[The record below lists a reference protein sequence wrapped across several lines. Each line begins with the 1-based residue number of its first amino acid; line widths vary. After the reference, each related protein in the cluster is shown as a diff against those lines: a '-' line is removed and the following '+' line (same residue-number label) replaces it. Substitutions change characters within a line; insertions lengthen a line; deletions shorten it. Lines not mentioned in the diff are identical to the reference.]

1 MAVLLINSLVTA
13 GMATLLATLFGLATG
28 LVTAALPGMLR
39 RLALVAALVAL
50 AMPPFLV
57 ANCWLYY
64 LGNVGVWRSWLPVN
78 IFTIWG
84 AAWLLS
90 LMLWPISFLA
100 ALSAW
105 RGLDRAHLESEPA
118 MRGINLLRWLLW
130 PAARKS
136 VSWAAV
142 LTSVLALN
150 QFAIPGILQ
159 VKVLPVEIWIR
170 YSTSLRPDSALAV
183 SWPVIVVPIAMLLL
197 LPRMDIRWPAELGP
211 TTSAAM
217 RRQLGTALLASS
229 WVVAAAVLFLSVGL
243 PLFQL
248 ISASRTWAELPRAWN
263 AGWPVILNS
272 FLFAAM
278 AALVAV
284 ALAVATWRTRIGW
297 AFWIPFLLP
306 GMLVAVAVIWL
317 LNRPFLEVVYRS
329 MAVMILMLVL
339 RFIGPVWT
347 LVGTAF
353 RTVDRDL
360 IDAGK
365 LEDLHGWRLFRHV
378 YWPRVGPFATV
389 AWYVAYVLSLWDVE
403 TTAVLYPPGAETLA
417 IRVFNLLHYGH
428 DAQVNALCLV

>member
-1 MAVLLINSLVTA
+1 
-13 GMATLLATLFGLATG
+13 
-28 LVTAALPGMLR
+28 
-39 RLALVAALVAL
+39 
-50 AMPPFLV
+50 
-57 ANCWLYY
+57 
-64 LGNVGVWRSWLPVN
+64 
-78 IFTIWG
+78 
-84 AAWLLS
+84 
-90 LMLWPISFLA
+90 
-100 ALSAW
+100 
-105 RGLDRAHLESEPA
+105 
-118 MRGINLLRWLLW
+118 LW

-136 VSWAAV
+136 VAWAAV
-142 LTSVLALN
+142 LTFVLALN
-150 QFAIPGILQ
+150 QFAIPAILQ

-170 YSTSLRPDSALAV
+170 YSTSLRSDSALAV
-183 SWPVIVVPIAMLLL
+183 SWPVIAVPLAMLLL
-197 LPRMDIRWPAELGP
+197 LPRTNIRWPADKGP
-211 TTSAAM
+211 ATSIAM
-217 RRQLGTALLASS
+217 RRQLGAALLAVSLLL
-229 WVVAAAVLFLSVGL
+229 AAVVLFVSVGR

-272 FLFAAM
+272 FFFAAM

-284 ALAVATWRTRIGW
+284 ALAVAIWRVRIGW

-329 MAVMILMLVL
+329 MAVMILVLVL
-339 RFIGPVWT
+339 RFVGPVWT

-360 IDAGK
+360 IDAAK
-365 LEDLHGWRLFRHV
+365 LEDLRGWRLFRHV
-378 YWPRVGPFATV
+378 YWPRVSPFATI

-428 DAQVNALCLV
+428 DVQVNALCLVQLGLAVLPVCLCALWVGSRRRV